1 MTPPRFSLRCLAL
14 LAGLVFS
21 AAVAAAQDNA
31 ALIGLLLKKGLVTD
45 QEAEDLRADLAN
57 ENTAALASTSL
68 TPNLSKLIV
77 SGRIQY
83 QFAHLA
89 TDVNGTAADP
99 AAVNHAF
106 LRRVRLGFKANFLN
120 GWSSFINYDFGSS
133 NFDAAYVEKIFSP
146 ALTLQAGFKKAP
158 IGYEEYFVS
167 SGAIKAIERSTVNR
181 YFIESNNGRRLGGGK
196 YRQGVWLLGKE
207 LKGDNTFTWEL
218 AVTNPEA
225 TGVTTGDTIT
235 TGSAANN
242 HFAYWANAGYSRP
255 LGGTLGL
262 LKLGASY
269 GYLPD
274 QGGKT
279 LGAGNDLAVWSA
291 YADFTYKQ
299 YSLLGEYFGS
309 DNERGASA
317 TLDSKSSGYWIM
329 GSYRFGA
336 YEPVVRYSFVDSDG
350 RGVQLGDGIRSA
362 ASGGTHDK
370 LSEWFFGVNWYILGN
385 EAKHET
391 KLQAGYL
398 FGESSDVPITGAP
411 AKAYTEGF
419 RSQLQVN
426 F

>member
-1 MTPPRFSLRCLAL
+1 MLKLTTKILAT
-14 LAGLVFS
+14 
-21 AAVAAAQDNA
+21 AVALCGASVAFAQDSGP
-31 ALIGLLLKKGLVTD
+31 LIETLLRKGLLTD

-57 ENTAALASTSL
+57 NNAATLASTSA
-68 TPNLSKLIV
+68 TPNLTKLII

-83 QFAHLA
+83 QYVSLD
-89 TDVNGTAADP
+89 TEINGTANDP
-99 AAVNHAF
+99 ATVSHAF
-106 LRRVRLGFKANFLN
+106 LRRVRLGVKANFFN
-120 GWSSFINYDFGSS
+120 GWSSFINYDFGSN
-133 NFDAAYVEKIFSP
+133 NFDAAYVEKIFNP
-146 ALTLQAGFKKAP
+146 TWTLQAGFKKAP

-167 SGAIKAIERSTVNR
+167 SGALKAIERSTVNR
-181 YFIESNNGRRLGGGK
+181 YFVESNNGRRLGGGK
-196 YRQGVWLLGKE
+196 YRQGVWLLGKNPS
-207 LKGDNTFTWEL
+207 GFTWEF

-225 TGVTTGDTIT
+225 TGVTPTDT
-235 TGSAANN
+235 TGTGGAGNN
-242 HFAYWANAGYSRP
+242 GFAYWANVGYSRANIE
-255 LGGTLGL
+255 TQSL

-279 LGAGNDLAVWSA
+279 VGTGNDLAVWSIF
-291 YADFTYKQ
+291 ADYRFRQ
-299 YSLLGEYFGS
+299 FSILGEYFGS

-317 TLDSKSSGYWIM
+317 TRDSKSNGYWIM
-329 GSYRFGA
+329 GTYRYGP
-336 YEPVVRYSFVDSDG
+336 YEPVVRYSFTDSDG

-385 EAKHET
+385 EAKHEV

-398 FGESSDVPITGAP
+398 FGESSDIPITGAP

-419 RSQLQVN
+419 RSMLQVN